1 MLTPIQPPK
10 TPQGLAYKPGYILPK
25 DSALI
30 HLGLITPK
38 RNGVINPSVNQQAR
52 DIFAT
57 LSETLQ
63 VLGSSAKTIKVT
75 RLMRDAKEIWD
86 VQPVFEEFF
95 GAELP
100 TSTLIQVPACS
111 EAEAR
116 IELEVWAVLP
126 DGNESGKRVTR
137 VPGPDGLPLAV
148 STHHPALACSG
159 KIEPASPA
167 GQDAVAELNTALGL
181 IEKDMGSTDPKEG
194 LTKVTLLLTDM
205 KQWPA
210 CRELFIKR
218 YGGQGPAVTPI
229 AVPRVRQSDAS
240 IEVDATYIGSDE
252 LKDPLPGLVAMS
264 GQPAIPVFVGG
275 MAKDTYSYEPAASV
289 ADQTRLALENIE
301 TILKAAGL
309 GWADVIT
316 SRWYITDVDEWP
328 KIEEAAHAVFGSRI
342 PDPTVVEVPALVRP
356 AIRVEP
362 DVWAV
367 SRH

>member
-38 RNGVINPSVNQQAR
+38 RHGVINPSVKQQIR

-63 VLGSSAKTIKVT
+63 SLGPSAKIVKVT
-75 RLMRDAKEIWD
+75 RLLREAKEIWD
-86 VQPVFEEFF
+86 IQPVFEEFF
-95 GAELP
+95 GADELP
-100 TSTLIQVPACS
+100 ASTLIQVPACS

-116 IELEVWAVLP
+116 VELEVWAVLL

-148 STHHPALACSG
+148 STHHSALACSG
-159 KIEPASPA
+159 KIEAAAPA
-167 GQDAVAELNTALGL
+167 GQDAVAELKTALGL
-181 IEKDMGSTDPKEG
+181 IEKDMGSIDPKEG
-194 LTKVTLLLTDM
+194 LTKVTLLMTDI

-210 CRELFIKR
+210 CREVFIKR

-229 AVPRVRQSDAS
+229 AVPRVKQPDAS
-240 IEVDATYIGSDE
+240 IEVDATYVGSD
-252 LKDPLPGLVAMS
+252 KDPLPGLAAMS

-275 MAKDTYSYEPAASV
+275 PAQDTYKYEPAASV

-309 GWADVIT
+309 GWADVT
-316 SRWYITDVDEWP
+316 ASRWYITNIDEWP
-328 KIEEAAHAVFGSRI
+328 QIEEVAHAVFGSRI
-342 PDPTVVEVPALVRP
+342 PDPTVVEVSALVAP